1 MTISIGLIGCGYIAN
16 KHLKTISQLDELE
29 LTAVSDIDSG
39 KMDEAILTYQQLS
52 NKENNIN
59 MYSNFHDLLTDKEI
73 DIVVIATISSLHA
86 NMAVEAL
93 LHNKHVILEKPF
105 ALSISDA
112 QKILQV
118 AREQEKYILVC
129 HQLRY
134 RPVFRKIKNIIE
146 EGSLGELYLGV
157 ASMRIHRPNSYYKES
172 NWKGSWEKDGG
183 MLLNQGIHLIDL
195 LVWLMGD
202 VQMVFGDI
210 VNNSNIKETEDIA
223 SGILTFNSQA
233 RGIIEANTM
242 TQPEN
247 LGYYLSIFGEKGTI
261 SIGGPSFNKLE
272 RFYTVNESNKNEIL
286 TILDDHD
293 EHVYMYQNF
302 INVLKNTGDL
312 LLMDIK
318 EALHSLMTV
327 FGIYE
332 SSLLNNPVSLPL
344 ESFSTID
351 MIRKGGRR

>member
-52 NKENNIN
+52 NKENSIK
-59 MYSNFHDLLTDKEI
+59 MHSNFHDILTDKEI

-93 LHNKHVILEKPF
+93 LHNKHVILEKPL

-146 EGSLGELYLGV
+146 DGSLGELYLGV

-210 VNNSNIKETEDIA
+210 VNKSKVKETEDIA
-223 SGILTFNSQA
+223 SGILIFSNQA

-261 SIGGPSFNKLE
+261 SIGGSNFNKIE
-272 RFYTVNESNKNEIL
+272 RCYTASPSNKNEVL
-286 TILDDHD
+286 TVLDDHN
-293 EHVYMYQNF
+293 EHMYMYQNF
-302 INVLKNTGDL
+302 INVVNNKEKL
-312 LLMDIK
+312 LLIDMND
-318 EALHSLMTV
+318 ALQSLMTI

-332 SSLLNNPVSLPL
+332 SSILNEPVNLPL
-344 ESFSTID
+344 DSFTTKD
-351 MIRKGGRR
+351 MNGKGGRI